1 MPNYEILLIVR
12 QDVSAQA
19 VENIVE
25 EFKTVVTEDGGRF
38 SRHEYWGL
46 RNLAYRIKKNRK
58 GHYVLL
64 NLEAKPET
72 LQEVERRMRLHDD
85 VLRHLTLRTDDLP
98 EEPSIVMQRRE
109 ERGRG
114 ERGGRGSRG
123 GRDRDREGGRGER
136 A

>member
-64 NLEAKPET
+64 NLETKPET